1 MSLPM
6 NEFRFILEK
15 GSKKHFC
22 PGCGKKRFVRYID
35 TQNKEYLPEIY
46 GRCDREADCCYWLN
60 PYKNGYSK
68 MIWQQENGQGSNTI
82 TPAPQPAREPAPK
95 QETVFI
101 PVEILQATLKGYDQN
116 TFIQNLLS
124 RIKYPLPNNEIQ
136 RVIKLYQIGTI
147 TKGTRRGATCFPF
160 IDKAGNIRAIQVKQ
174 FDNSNHTTGT
184 DFLHSIIERHYQET
198 KTPLPEWLTKYLLN
212 EKKVSSLFGEQL
224 LNLFPLNPV
233 ALVEAP
239 KTAIY
244 GTLYFG
250 FPESQANLLWLAV
263 YNLSSLN
270 FDKCKP
276 LAGRVVVLFP
286 DLSETGKAF
295 ELWGNRAKELE
306 KQIPGTRFIVS
317 DLLEKNANE
326 ADRKSGFDLADYLIK
341 FDYRLFR
348 GGQSQVKDVLKA
360 EKIREIIIRQF
371 TERFDPGAWLNP
383 DKNSEQI
390 FSELVILANDCKIH
404 YGLEISPD
412 EYYNTLKNLK
422 NEN

>member
-1 MSLPM
+1 M
-6 NEFRFILEK
+6 NEFRFVLER
-15 GSKKHFC
+15 GSKKHLC

-35 TQNKEYLPEIY
+35 TRTKEYLPLIY
-46 GRCDREADCCYWLN
+46 GRCDREADCTYWLN

-68 MIWQQENGQGSNTI
+68 MIWEQENGHGNSII
-82 TPAPQPAREPAPK
+82 TPAPQPTREPAPK
-95 QETVFI
+95 QEPEFI
-101 PVEILQATLKGYDQN
+101 PVEILKATRKGYDQN
-116 TFIQNLLS
+116 IFIQNLLS
-124 RIKYPLPNNEIQ
+124 RNNYPFAENDIQ
-136 RVIKLYQIGTI
+136 KVIELYQIGTI
-147 TKGTRRGATCFPF
+147 TKGTRKGATCFPF
-160 IDKAGNIRAIQVKQ
+160 IDIEGNIRTIQVKQ

-184 DFLHSIIERHYQET
+184 DFLHSIIEKHYLAT

-224 LNLFPLNPV
+224 LKVYPLNPV

-250 FPESQANLLWLAV
+250 FPDNQANLLWLAV

-276 LAGRVVVLFP
+276 LAGRVIVLFP

-295 ELWGNRAKELE
+295 EIWGNRAKELE
-306 KQIPGTRFIVS
+306 KQLPGTRFIVS
-317 DLLEKNANE
+317 DLLELNANKAE
-326 ADRKSGFDLADYLIK
+326 RKSGFDLADYLIK

-348 GGQSQVKDVLKA
+348 LNDVLRA
-360 EKIREIIIRQF
+360 EKIKQIIIRQF

-383 DKNSEQI
+383 GKSSEQI
-390 FSELVILANDCKIH
+390 FSELVILADDCQTN
-404 YGLEISPD
+404 YGLPISPE
-412 EYYNTLKNLK
+412 EYYNTLKNLE
-422 NEN
+422 NENRTKN

>member
-1 MSLPM
+1 M
-6 NEFRFILEK
+6 NEFRFLLEK
-15 GSKKHFC
+15 GSKKHPC

-35 TQNKEYLPEIY
+35 TQAKEYLPPIY
-46 GRCDREADCCYWLN
+46 GRCDREADCTYWLN

-68 MIWQQENGQGSNTI
+68 MIWQQENGQKSNTI
-82 TPAPQPAREPAPK
+82 TPAPQPEREPAPK
-95 QETVFI
+95 QEPVFI

-116 TFIQNLLS
+116 IFIQNLLC
-124 RIKYPLPNNEIQ
+124 RIKYPLPENDIQ
-136 RVIKLYQIGTI
+136 RVIKLYQIGTV
-147 TKGTRRGATCFPF
+147 TKGTRKGATCFPF
-160 IDKAGNIRAIQVKQ
+160 IDKFGNIRAIQVKM
-174 FDNSNHTTGT
+174 FDDSNHTKAT
-184 DFLHSIIERHYQET
+184 DFLHSIIEKHYQKT
-198 KTPLPEWLTKYLLN
+198 KTPLPEWLANYRNN

-224 LNLFPLNPV
+224 LNVYPQNPV

-250 FPESQANLLWLAV
+250 FPDDKANLLWLAV

-270 FDKCKP
+270 YEKCKP

-295 ELWGNRAKELE
+295 EIWENRAKELE
-306 KQIPGTRFIVS
+306 KQLPGTRFVVS
-317 DLLEKNANE
+317 DLLERNADE
-326 ADRKSGFDLADYLIK
+326 ADRKSGFDLADYLIR
-341 FDYRLFR
+341 FDYSLFR
-348 GGQSQVKDVLKA
+348 GDQSQVKDVLKT

-390 FSELVILANDCKIH
+390 FSELVILSNDCRIN
-404 YGLEISPD
+404 YGLEITPD
-412 EYYNTLKNLK
+412 EYYNTLKNFK
-422 NEN
+422 K